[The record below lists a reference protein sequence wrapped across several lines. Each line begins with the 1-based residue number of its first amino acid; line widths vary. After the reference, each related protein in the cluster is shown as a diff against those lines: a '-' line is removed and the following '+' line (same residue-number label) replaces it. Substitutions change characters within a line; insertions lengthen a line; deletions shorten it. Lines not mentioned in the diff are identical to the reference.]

1 MDEIQ
6 ARVDLILKDTN
17 FRTMPEKK
25 IKRDNDLKILEKYR
39 EDEKTL

>member
-1 MDEIQ
+1 MEEIQ

-25 IKRDNDLKILEKYR
+25 IRRNKDLKIPEKYK
-39 EDEKTL
+39 EDEMTL